1 MNLRD
6 FLVRGQREILH
17 TATSQRRRAHS
28 QHLCLKTTQ
37 EVQCEDNALGGP
49 LQCIE
54 EELAAETLALAL
66 ALALEG
72 YRQFAGI
79 PTNVSER
86 VYALARE
93 ARRVGPGVR
102 RPPPDCLSLVS

>member
-1 MNLRD
+1 MRLTRYRTID
-6 FLVRGQREILH
+6 SPIGLL
-17 TATSQRRRAHS
+17 
-28 QHLCLKTTQ
+28 
-37 EVQCEDNALGGP
+37 
-49 LQCIE
+49 
-54 EELAAETLALAL
+54 TLAGQ
-66 ALALEG
+66 EG